1 MPTDFTDNH
10 KKRQQTHTAR
20 EKQNKV
26 QSKLNTM
33 RSVSFLRQV
42 EQKAT
47 LLSVTGRNTFS
58 GSGVAFSKKSVNQL
72 RCCSISATSFPSVL
86 RPFLHQSQNKNLFSK
101 VNGVRHFST
110 NNSKKSDDN
119 EADKHQNTDNT
130 TTNSTPSAAST
141 PSSSSSLPIVD
152 EANMKEDSQ
161 LILDNEGLMP
171 RLWKTLDLFKP
182 EIKDKFFQYA
192 EENILP
198 QDKFVI
204 ASNLFVDLE
213 HPLLVSKY
221 AHNFSPKEFLQ
232 GAQVASREI
241 RQAVSIME
249 IKDEDKEKRMEALEL
264 LKMTM
269 SPPLFTLYKKAFELM
284 ERPVDD
290 TVLGETKISRFT
302 MISATPY
309 MVNEEYYAEEEQ
321 RYKRLGELLVDFMF
335 QDDSLGKAAADSDT
349 TATGAVSAGKGQ
361 DLLEEVVGLEK
372 WLHDSIQVPRI
383 YPIGSVLLKVDV
395 TFDTEEET
403 ISRNNGVET
412 KRTSYRNTFLTF
424 ESCISGQVPV
434 DWIITHMDT
443 VAKKKN

>member
-1 MPTDFTDNH
+1 M
-10 KKRQQTHTAR
+10 
-20 EKQNKV
+20 
-26 QSKLNTM
+26 
-33 RSVSFLRQV
+33 SVSLL
-42 EQKAT
+42 T
-47 LLSVTGRNTFS
+47 L
-58 GSGVAFSKKSVNQL
+58 
-72 RCCSISATSFPSVL
+72 SFFHDSN
-86 RPFLHQSQNKNLFSK
+86 NK
-101 VNGVRHFST
+101 
-110 NNSKKSDDN
+110 
-119 EADKHQNTDNT
+119 TDT
-130 TTNSTPSAAST
+130 TPSAST
-141 PSSSSSLPIVD
+141 TSSSSSSSSSLPIVD
-152 EANMKEDSQ
+152 EATMKEDSQ
-161 LILDNEGLMP
+161 LISDNEGLMP

-182 EIKDKFFQYA
+182 EIKAKFFQYA

-221 AHNFSPKEFLQ
+221 AHNFSPKDFLQ

-249 IKDEDKEKRMEALEL
+249 IKDEDKEKRKEALEL
-264 LKMTM
+264 LQMAM

-284 ERPVDD
+284 DRPADD
-290 TVLGETKISRFT
+290 TVLGETKVSRFT

-309 MVNEEYYAEEEQ
+309 MVNEEYYADEEQ

-335 QDDSLGKAAADSDT
+335 QDDSLGKAAADSAT
-349 TATGAVSAGKGQ
+349 TATGAVSGKRQ
-361 DLLEEVVGLEK
+361 DVLEEVVGLEK
-372 WLHDSIQVPRI
+372 WLHDAIQVPRL

-412 KRTSYRNTFLTF
+412 KRTSHRNTFLTF

-443 VAKKKN
+443 VAKKMN